1 MCGPSARRGTPRVVA
16 LAATGLLA
24 ISTLASCT
32 STQRTGTN
40 FCRRLA
46 ESLPAIGEPM
56 ATQGD
61 IIEQVTRYERLL
73 EVAPLSIE
81 EDLTVLTRL
90 IRQASEVDAG
100 NPDELQALADAAYA
114 ADRSA
119 DAVAAW
125 TISTCA
131 VDIST
136 GMRVDPPRLPPVT
149 TTTTAPPEATTPPV
163 ASSQD
168 STPEAAPDTTTGST
182 TDSTAVPSG

>member
-1 MCGPSARRGTPRVVA
+1 MLSAMAVLSIVVLSA
-16 LAATGLLA
+16 
-24 ISTLASCT
+24 CT

-56 ATQGD
+56 ATQGE
-61 IIEQVTRYERLL
+61 IIEQLTRYERLL

-81 EDLTVLTRL
+81 EDLAVLTDL
-90 IRQASEVDAG
+90 IRRASTVDAAD
-100 NPDELQALADAAYA
+100 PDELQALADAAYA
-114 ADRSA
+114 ANRSA

-136 GMRVDPPRLPPVT
+136 GMRVDPPRQPPAT
-149 TTTTAPPEATTPPV
+149 TTTTIAVPPESAAPPV
-163 ASSQD
+163 D
-168 STPEAAPDTTTGST
+168 STP
-182 TDSTAVPSG
+182 DSTSGPSG

>member
-1 MCGPSARRGTPRVVA
+1 MCGHGSHRGRSNIVA
-16 LAATGLLA
+16 IIAVPLFA
-24 ISTLASCT
+24 IPALASCT

-81 EDLTVLTRL
+81 EDLTVLTEL
-90 IRQASEVDAG
+90 IRRASQVDTG
-100 NPDELQALADAAYA
+100 DPDQLQDLADAAYA
-114 ADRSA
+114 ANRSA
-119 DAVAAW
+119 DAVASW

-136 GMRVDPPRLPPVT
+136 GMRVDPPRQPPAA
-149 TTTTAPPEATTPPV
+149 TTTTAPPGSTAPP
-163 ASSQD
+163 AD
-168 STPEAAPDTTTGST
+168 STPDSTVDTAVDTTV
-182 TDSTAVPSG
+182 APSG